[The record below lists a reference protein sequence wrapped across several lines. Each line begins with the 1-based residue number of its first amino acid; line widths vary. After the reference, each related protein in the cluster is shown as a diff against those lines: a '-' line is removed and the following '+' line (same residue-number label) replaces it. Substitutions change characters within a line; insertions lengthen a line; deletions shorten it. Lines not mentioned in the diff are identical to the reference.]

1 MSELAVLTDLYD
13 ATRAIGLADSLDQVI
28 DDILDRAQELIGFEH
43 CALMLRD
50 EADGQLTVE
59 RIRGY
64 GDRADAVL
72 GMTIEQGEG
81 LSGWAAERRQAVR
94 VGDVKGDPRYLQGLR
109 EARSNLAVPL
119 VVGNEVP
126 GVINV
131 ESERPDAF
139 TERHEKLL
147 TVLGAQAALAIL
159 AGRARHRL
167 QERLSQLD
175 ALYRISRLASR
186 MRDLDETLRRILAI
200 TRRIAPEG
208 QVAILLLEPEGH
220 LRVRAAEG
228 YKEGVEELT
237 IPLGEGI
244 TGHCAATQETVV
256 VDEVDRHPD
265 YIRGVLDGRSEI
277 AVPLKVEGEIIGV
290 LDVEATR
297 PGAFGQEE
305 ERTLSVIA
313 QQVAAVVHTVR
324 LHQETREL
332 ATTDSLTG
340 LHNRRHFIETLE
352 DHVQRALR
360 YDEQLALLLLDC
372 DELKQINDRFG
383 HHWGDRALRE
393 IAGLLESTLRE
404 SDVTAR
410 LGGDEF
416 ALLLLDADAE
426 LAFRVTER
434 LRSEIARVRL
444 TTDGGEEI
452 ELSTSIGV
460 TVFPAD
466 GRDARELLR
475 KADDALYEAKRR
487 GRNQVVVFGET
498 AGSDAT
504 PAEGSS

>member
-256 VDEVDRHPD
+256 VDEVDARPLGLAPRWGEYRVPLPD
-265 YIRGVLDGRSEI
+265 DGR
-277 AVPLKVEGEIIGV
+277 K
-290 LDVEATR
+290 
-297 PGAFGQEE
+297 
-305 ERTLSVIA
+305 
-313 QQVAAVVHTVR
+313 HTVK
-324 LHQETREL
+324 LTSRECL
-332 ATTDSLTG
+332 QPAELG
-340 LHNRRHFIETLE
+340 LGP
-352 DHVQRALR
+352 DQR
-360 YDEQLALLLLDC
+360 C
-372 DELKQINDRFG
+372 
-383 HHWGDRALRE
+383 
-393 IAGLLESTLRE
+393 
-404 SDVTAR
+404 
-410 LGGDEF
+410 
-416 ALLLLDADAE
+416 
-426 LAFRVTER
+426 LAFRLRDFPGDRFELYDVVADPSERRDLSADRLNAVSSLRDGLEAFRREPVADSESAVLDPATEQR
-434 LRSEIARVRL
+434 LR
-444 TTDGGEEI
+444 
-452 ELSTSIGV
+452 ELGY
-460 TVFPAD
+460 
-466 GRDARELLR
+466 LH
-475 KADDALYEAKRR
+475 
-487 GRNQVVVFGET
+487 
-498 AGSDAT
+498 
-504 PAEGSS
+504 